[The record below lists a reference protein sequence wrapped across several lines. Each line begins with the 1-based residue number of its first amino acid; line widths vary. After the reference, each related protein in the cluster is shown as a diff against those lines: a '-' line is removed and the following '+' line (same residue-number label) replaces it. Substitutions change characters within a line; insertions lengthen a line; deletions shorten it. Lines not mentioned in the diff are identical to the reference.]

1 MVVKKLILKLLFA
14 VGLLVFFNAC
24 TKESQDFA
32 VSYSSNDNSSLRFEL
47 KLVNN
52 SGSLALLYSS
62 YSNLVNIYFKLK
74 SEDSIY
80 LKTIELDGSFIH
92 INDEDEYLTKHPINV
107 FSKNV
112 RAASVFFDFNR
123 CKDEWKN
130 LIADSNDGYL
140 KFSVICVE
148 EESKLEK
155 KYEFRVSAV
164 NLSKFMDILQ

>member
-1 MVVKKLILKLLFA
+1 MVVKKLIFKLLFA

-32 VSYSSNDNSSLRFEL
+32 VSYSSNDDSSLKFEL
-47 KLVNN
+47 KLVNHDN
-52 SGSLALLYSS
+52 SFSILYSS
-62 YSNLVNIYFKLK
+62 YSNLVNIYFTLK
-74 SEDSIY
+74 SENSIY

-92 INDEDEYLTKHPINV
+92 IDDRDLTKRPINV
-107 FSKNV
+107 FSKNM

-123 CKDEWKN
+123 CKAEWEK
-130 LIADSNDGYL
+130 LIADANDGYL

-148 EESKLEK
+148 EESEIEQ
-155 KYEFRVSAV
+155 KYQFRVSAA